1 MNIDETCILV
11 LDEESCKMEVLKWNK
26 WLIIIVVVIIMIV
39 IIITIIIVI
48 IISPRPGNTALMASA
63 G

>member
-26 WLIIIVVVIIMIV
+26 WLIIIIVVIIMIV
-39 IIITIIIVI
+39 IITIIIVI
-48 IISPRPGNTALMASA
+48 IISPRPGNTALMANA

>member
-26 WLIIIVVVIIMIV
+26 WLIIIIVVIIMIV
-39 IIITIIIVI
+39 IIIIIVI
-48 IISPRPGNTALMASA
+48 IISPRPGNTALMANA

>member
-11 LDEESCKMEVLKWNK
+11 LDEELCKMEVLKWNK
-26 WLIIIVVVIIMIV
+26 WLIIIIVVIIMIV
-39 IIITIIIVI
+39 IIIIIIVI
-48 IISPRPGNTALMASA
+48 IISPRPGNTALMANA

>member
-26 WLIIIVVVIIMIV
+26 WLIIIIVVIIMIV
-39 IIITIIIVI
+39 IIIIIIVI
-48 IISPRPGNTALMASA
+48 IISPRPGNTALMANA